1 VRPGDLVAVL
11 ANQAHVGPELVGR
24 IEVRD
29 LFCLVEIR
37 ADHAERAV
45 KGLTGVTVKGRR
57 IIARVDQGPG
67 AKHRPPRRV

>member
-1 VRPGDLVAVL
+1 M
-11 ANQAHVGPELVGR
+11 GR